1 MFIEQ
6 PVEMRPAPER
16 TDFEAR
22 LEGAK
27 DAPQDIE
34 GQPPS
39 ASSFEE
45 ADG

>member
-27 DAPQDIE
+27 DAPQDIQ
-34 GQPPS
+34 GQPRGAAP
-39 ASSFEE
+39 FEE
-45 ADG
+45 ADS